1 MSQRTFLAQ
10 EKRLEV
16 ADSKAGYVR
25 LWQELER
32 TRLAFEETL
41 KRFCIRRILQSW
53 LPDLATDDFIFDVC
67 SWCEIGGYEELPAPA
82 ENPKPAR
89 RFLLALVRM
98 VLQQVPDRKA
108 VDAAYSEVFP
118 QSTPI
123 HLDKKG
129 KQPIGEARSSS
140 EGLEGKQAVKPAR
153 CEQDDLEPNDG
164 SEMGQ
169 TMVNGCQMK
178 GLEGKQAIG
187 QTRSSLKEPEGK
199 QAVEKEAGKSR
210 DGKLSEHFALSEF
223 ERSDKARALKID
235 NRVPVRYVSS
245 LETLCREVLEPLRQH
260 VGKPIRIS
268 SGYRCPALNKAV
280 GGVATSQHLTGEAAD
295 IHLDSIEE
303 GREWFKWLMDNTNV
317 DQLIWERSGSTR
329 WIHVSCKSNPE
340 ENRHEVK
347 RLTK

>member
-82 ENPKPAR
+82 EDPKPAR

-129 KQPIGEARSSS
+129 KQPIGEVRSSS
-140 EGLEGKQAVKPAR
+140 EGLEGKQAGKPAR
-153 CEQDDLEPNDG
+153 FEQDDLEPNDG

-178 GLEGKQAIG
+178 RLEGKKAIG

-199 QAVEKEAGKSR
+199 QAVEKEAGRNR
-210 DGKLSEHFALSEF
+210 DRKLSEHFALSEF

-280 GGVATSQHLTGEAAD
+280 GGVTTSQHLTGEAAD

>member
-1 MSQRTFLAQ
+1 MSESHFLIAGQ
-10 EKRLEV
+10 PLEIV
-16 ADSKAGYVR
+16 DSKAGYVR

-32 TRLAFEETL
+32 TRLAFEETF
-41 KRFCIRRILQSW
+41 KRFSIRRVMQCW
-53 LPDLATDDFIFDVC
+53 LPDLATDDFIFEVC

-82 ENPKPAR
+82 EDPKPAR

-98 VLQQVPDRKA
+98 VLQKVPDRQA
-108 VDAAYSEVFP
+108 ADAAYSEVFP

-123 HLDKKG
+123 RLDKKG
-129 KQPIGEARSSS
+129 KRPVA
-140 EGLEGKQAVKPAR
+140 QA
-153 CEQDDLEPNDG
+153 G
-164 SEMGQ
+164 SGP
-169 TMVNGCQMK
+169 K
-178 GLEGKQAIG
+178 GLERKQSVA
-187 QTRSSLKEPEGK
+187 KETD
-199 QAVEKEAGKSR
+199 KSR
-210 DGKLSEHFALSEF
+210 NRKLSEHFALSEF
-223 ERSDKARALKID
+223 ERSDQANALKID
-235 NRVPVRYVSS
+235 NRVPVRYVPS

-280 GGVATSQHLTGEAAD
+280 GGVANSQHLTGEAAD

-329 WIHVSCKSNPE
+329 WIHVSCKPDPA

>member
-1 MSQRTFLAQ
+1 MSQHTFLAQ

-82 ENPKPAR
+82 EDPKPAR

-129 KQPIGEARSSS
+129 KQPIGEVRSSS
-140 EGLEGKQAVKPAR
+140 EGLEGMQAV
-153 CEQDDLEPNDG
+153 
-164 SEMGQ
+164 
-169 TMVNGCQMK
+169 
-178 GLEGKQAIG
+178 GKAC
-187 QTRSSLKEPEGK
+187 SSLKEPEGK
-199 QAVEKEAGKSR
+199 LPVEKEAGRNR
-210 DGKLSEHFALSEF
+210 DRKLSEHFVLSEF

>member
-129 KQPIGEARSSS
+129 KQPIGEVRSSS
-140 EGLEGKQAVKPAR
+140 EGLEGKQAVGKA
-153 CEQDDLEPNDG
+153 CSGSDG
-164 SEMGQ
+164 
-169 TMVNGCQMK
+169 
-178 GLEGKQAIG
+178 LDGK
-187 QTRSSLKEPEGK
+187 LP
-199 QAVEKEAGKSR
+199 VEKEAGKSR
-210 DGKLSEHFALSEF
+210 DRKLSEHFALSEF

-295 IHLDSIEE
+295 IHLNSIEE

>member
-1 MSQRTFLAQ
+1 MSQHTFLAQ

-82 ENPKPAR
+82 EDPKPAR

-129 KQPIGEARSSS
+129 KQPIGE
-140 EGLEGKQAVKPAR
+140 V
-153 CEQDDLEPNDG
+153 
-164 SEMGQ
+164 
-169 TMVNGCQMK
+169 
-178 GLEGKQAIG
+178 
-187 QTRSSLKEPEGK
+187 RSSLKEPEGK
-199 QAVEKEAGKSR
+199 LPVEKEVRKSR
-210 DGKLSEHFALSEF
+210 DRKLSEHFALSEF

-317 DQLIWERSGSTR
+317 DQLIWERSSSTR

>member
-1 MSQRTFLAQ
+1 M
-10 EKRLEV
+10 
-16 ADSKAGYVR
+16 D
-25 LWQELER
+25 
-32 TRLAFEETL
+32 
-41 KRFCIRRILQSW
+41 
-53 LPDLATDDFIFDVC
+53 
-67 SWCEIGGYEELPAPA
+67 
-82 ENPKPAR
+82 PKPAR

-98 VLQQVPDRKA
+98 ILQQVPDRKA

-129 KQPIGEARSSS
+129 KQPIGEVRSSS
-140 EGLEGKQAVKPAR
+140 E
-153 CEQDDLEPNDG
+153 
-164 SEMGQ
+164 
-169 TMVNGCQMK
+169 

-187 QTRSSLKEPEGK
+187 QTRSSLKESEGK
-199 QAVEKEAGKSR
+199 LPVEKEAGKSR

-280 GGVATSQHLTGEAAD
+280 GGVAKSQHLTGEAAD

>member
-82 ENPKPAR
+82 EDPKPAR

-129 KQPIGEARSSS
+129 KQPIGEVRSSS
-140 EGLEGKQAVKPAR
+140 EGLEGMQAVKPAR

-178 GLEGKQAIG
+178 RLEGKKAIG

-199 QAVEKEAGKSR
+199 QAVEKEAGRNR
-210 DGKLSEHFALSEF
+210 DRKLSEHFALSEF

-280 GGVATSQHLTGEAAD
+280 GGVTTSQHLTGEAAD